1 MGGICVEK
9 VKRKRIS
16 IKRPNI
22 KKINI
27 HNLGSRL
34 VIIFSVLILL
44 CSFAIGYTSVR
55 TARLALT
62 KEAESSLVGLAY
74 EGAKYTNSVIDK
86 QKSIL
91 EMIASLEEI
100 KSMDWEQQQPFLI
113 EQVSKVD
120 FIDIAVVNADG
131 NAYYSDG
138 TISQLGDREYIK
150 KALKGETNI
159 SDLLVSRVTNQI
171 VLMYATPIKNNN
183 QIVGVLIGRRDGN
196 SLSNIVGDS
205 GFGVNGSGFIINR
218 SGTMVAHTD
227 KQKVS
232 NQFNPIED
240 VKNDESL
247 RSIANLFE
255 NVISNMR
262 GASEYNYE
270 GHDLYA
276 GYAPIQGTNWIYFI
290 NANKTDILSSVPILR
305 KNIII
310 SALIIFIITVIITAY
325 LSTKISKPIVEVAGF
340 SQNLAQLDITQ
351 DIPDEFIKRKD
362 EIGNLANSMQTII
375 ENIRSIILEINDSS
389 QHVAATSQELTAT
402 SQESA
407 KAAEEVTRTVEE
419 IARGASDQA
428 ISTEEGSARA
438 NLLGQAIEKNH
449 SFTVELTNAS
459 NNVTQVVQEGLK
471 EIESLFEITEENNQA
486 VKMIYDVIIKTN
498 ESSNEIGEASNIISS
513 IAEQTNLLALNAAI
527 EAARAGEAGRGFAVV
542 ADEIRKLAE
551 QSSESSKSINI
562 TVSELQTNT
571 NDAVKTMDR
580 ITNIVKEQTLSVE
593 NSKDKYI
600 SIEEAMDNEI
610 KMVTELYVLG
620 RDMEAMRNEILSILE
635 NLTAIAEENSAST
648 QEASASMEE
657 QAASIEQI
665 SASSESLSILAQ
677 NLQLVINRFKI

>member
-1 MGGICVEK
+1 MEK
-9 VKRKRIS
+9 VKRKKIN
-16 IKRPNI
+16 INWPKI
-22 KKINI
+22 KKINT
-27 HNLGSRL
+27 NSLGARL

-44 CSFAIGYTSVR
+44 CSFAIGYISVR

-74 EGAKYTNSVIDK
+74 EGAKYTNSIIDR
-86 QKSIL
+86 QKATL

-120 FIDIAVVNADG
+120 FIDIAVVHKDG

-138 TISQLGDREYIK
+138 TISELRDREYIQ
-150 KALKGETNI
+150 KALKGETNV

-183 QIVGVLIGRRDGN
+183 EIVGVLIGRRDGN
-196 SLSNIVGDS
+196 SLSNIVGNS
-205 GFGVNGSGFIINR
+205 GFGVNGTGFIINR

-232 NQFNPIED
+232 NQFNPIEE
-240 VKNDESL
+240 VKNDENL
-247 RSIANLFE
+247 RSIATLFE

-270 GHDLYA
+270 GKDLYT

-290 NANKTDILSSVPILR
+290 NANKSDILSSVPILR
-305 KNIII
+305 NNIII
-310 SALIIFIITVIITAY
+310 SALIIFIITVIIVAY
-325 LSTKISKPIVEVAGF
+325 LSTKFTKPIIDVVKY

-351 DIPDEFIKRKD
+351 DISDSFINRKD

-375 ENIRSIILEINDSS
+375 ENIRNIIHEINDSS

-407 KAAEEVTRTVEE
+407 KAAEEVTKTVEE

-428 ISTEEGSARA
+428 ISTEEGSSRA
-438 NLLGQAIEKNH
+438 NLLGEAIEKNH

-459 NNVTQVVQEGLK
+459 KNVSQVVKEGLE
-471 EIESLFEITEENNQA
+471 EIESLFKITEENNQA

-551 QSSESSKSINI
+551 QSSSSSQSINT
-562 TVSELQTNT
+562 TVNELQTNAQ
-571 NDAVKTMDR
+571 DAVKTMDR
-580 ITNIVKEQTLSVE
+580 ISDIVKEQTLSVA
-593 NSKDKYI
+593 NSKDKYL
-600 SIEEAMDNEI
+600 SIENAMSEEI
-610 KMVTELYVLG
+610 NMVTELYVLG
-620 RDMEAMRNEILSILE
+620 RDMEAMRNEILGILE

-648 QEASASMEE
+648 QEASASMQE

-665 SASSESLSILAQ
+665 SASSENLSILAQ